1 MDPPRTLHQNL
12 AILRSL
18 YHGDSS
24 SPGFRFAENLIRS
37 AVPDDGSL
45 IVRATPTDAEAAA
58 LLPRLPLAETPA
70 AVLGLLRS
78 GTWEDQAA
86 GHLIAAVRRVA
97 RRDFC
102 VFDVRVW

>member
-1 MDPPRTLHQNL
+1 MDPPTTLHQNL

-45 IVRATPTDAEAAA
+45 IVRAAPTDAEAAA
-58 LLPRLPLAETPA
+58 RLPLAETPA

-97 RRDFC
+97 RRDVC
-102 VFDVRVW
+102 VFDARVW